1 MNFGDLKLL
10 QEECLKDAQL
20 KDLTD
25 SESVQEYQHYTADKE
40 MKQST
45 PVFPGNTHKPE
56 HHSFDSTS
64 GVSRDTTLDIVF
76 KKSPKSV
83 SKTSLIEKHSK
94 HVEDLKAYYDSEIS
108 ELCHRIYLLE
118 HQLNSCLLY
127 T

>member
-40 MKQST
+40 QST
-45 PVFPGNTHKPE
+45 PVLPDNTHKPE

-64 GVSRDTTLDIVF
+64 GVSITEAPY
-76 KKSPKSV
+76 K
-83 SKTSLIEKHSK
+83 
-94 HVEDLKAYYDSEIS
+94 YY
-108 ELCHRIYLLE
+108 ELP
-118 HQLNSCLLY
+118 N
-127 T
+127 